1 MFWSNSYK
9 RQFDNEIR
17 TLNYKYEFEIILSY
31 SWLLAMHTGSFQVGD
46 FIEDIEEIIFYLKIV
61 HDLYQFIWLGLPY

>member
-1 MFWSNSYK
+1 
-9 RQFDNEIR
+9 
-17 TLNYKYEFEIILSY
+17 
-31 SWLLAMHTGSFQVGD
+31 MHTGSFQVGD